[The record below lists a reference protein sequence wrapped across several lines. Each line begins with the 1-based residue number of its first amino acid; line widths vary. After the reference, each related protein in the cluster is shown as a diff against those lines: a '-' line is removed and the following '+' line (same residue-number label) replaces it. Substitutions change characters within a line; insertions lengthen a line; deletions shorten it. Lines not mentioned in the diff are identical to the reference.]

1 MAMPAMDQARD
12 AIESARAEQDFWE
25 KNHAKFLQLYPDR
38 FVAARDG
45 EVIAVDQDLQNL
57 IQLIEAKG
65 ESLDSVKVRFIT
77 ANPRFLLL

>member
-1 MAMPAMDQARD
+1 MPTPTIDRARD
-12 AIESARAEQDFWE
+12 AIEGARVEQDFWE
-25 KNHAKFLQLYPDR
+25 KNHERFLALYPDK

-45 EVIAVDQDLQNL
+45 EVLAADEDLQNL

-65 ESLDSVKVRFIT
+65 YDLDNVKVRFIT